1 MKEDRKVL
9 IADSDFLPGVSS
21 RGFPAM
27 AGPASHPRGEFPVEN
42 PPKSPSLHATGTV
55 ISGKAP
61 KSLILWLKIMIT
73 SKYLKNSLL
82 NSYFAV

>member
-21 RGFPAM
+21 GAFLPWLVQHLI
-27 AGPASHPRGEFPVEN
+27 PGESSPVEN